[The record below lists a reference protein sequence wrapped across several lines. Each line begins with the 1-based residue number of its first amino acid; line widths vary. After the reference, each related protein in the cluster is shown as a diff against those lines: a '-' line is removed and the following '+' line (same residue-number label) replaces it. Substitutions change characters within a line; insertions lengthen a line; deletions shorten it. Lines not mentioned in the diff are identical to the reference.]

1 MELDPRKTQRL
12 TNSIDWYWNQYP
24 SWSPDGKRIAFSS
37 DRGHMGSFTE
47 VWTMNADGTGDEIK
61 LGDGTRDA
69 WAPVWVKWKQ

>member
-1 MELDPRKTQRL
+1 
-12 TNSIDWYWNQYP
+12 
-24 SWSPDGKRIAFSS
+24 
-37 DRGHMGSFTE
+37 MGSFTE